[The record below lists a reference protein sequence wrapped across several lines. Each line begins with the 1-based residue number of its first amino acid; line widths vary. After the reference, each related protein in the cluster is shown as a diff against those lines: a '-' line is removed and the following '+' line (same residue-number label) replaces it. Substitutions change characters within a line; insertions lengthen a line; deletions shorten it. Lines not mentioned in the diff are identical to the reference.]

1 NAKTRHFAKINKY
14 ELKLKQSLD
23 SMGQL
28 GMTDAPPPREH
39 PAEQRPPPST
49 PPPQHIPLSCP
60 ATLNTIL
67 NNATPPCPAPLSRP
81 ARKATDVIMKIEHD
95 ARDSAAMLDFDD
107 SNRPSDDA
115 LRLLL
120 DSVCR
125 RIDSHQ
131 QSLERIL
138 NQTESVV
145 IHKQRVIELLCN
157 IQSKITQLGALIP
170 PAPPAKEPVMIA
182 SEPCNLIID
191 VMTMVVK
198 MAMATN
204 LSQQTGGAETDPEYT
219 DNQKVVLDQLPTSLY
234 SIIKQFN
241 FD

>member
-1 NAKTRHFAKINKY
+1 
-14 ELKLKQSLD
+14 
-23 SMGQL
+23 
-28 GMTDAPPPREH
+28 
-39 PAEQRPPPST
+39 
-49 PPPQHIPLSCP
+49 
-60 ATLNTIL
+60 
-67 NNATPPCPAPLSRP
+67 
-81 ARKATDVIMKIEHD
+81 MKIEHN
-95 ARDSAAMLDFDD
+95 AHDSAAMLDFDD
-107 SNRPSDDA
+107 SNHPSDDA

-125 RIDSHQ
+125 RIDLHQ
-131 QSLERIL
+131 QSLKHIL

-145 IHKQRVIELLCN
+145 IHKQWVIELLHN

-198 MAMATN
+198 MAMAMN
-204 LSQQTGGAETDPEYT
+204 LSQQAGGAETGHEYT
-219 DNQKVVLDQLPTSLY
+219 DNQKAVFYQLPMSLY

-241 FD
+241 FDGQTMPYAACPDCNYTHHEPGSTTPTYPK